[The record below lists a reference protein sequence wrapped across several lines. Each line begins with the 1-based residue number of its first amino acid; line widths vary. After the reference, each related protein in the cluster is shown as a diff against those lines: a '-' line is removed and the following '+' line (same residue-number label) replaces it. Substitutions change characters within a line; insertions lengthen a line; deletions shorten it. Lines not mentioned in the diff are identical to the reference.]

1 MKFKNS
7 SEAIDW
13 MMEHPLKRV
22 YDQYGNYAVYVEES
36 NMVESFLFIGE
47 WEDADGN
54 FEPGYWNMDKY
65 APEEFVEAFEDT
77 PLETLD

>member
-1 MKFKNS
+1 MKFENS

-36 NMVESFLFIGE
+36 NMVEMAILNPVIGI
-47 WEDADGN
+47 WT
-54 FEPGYWNMDKY
+54 NMHPRNLLKH
-65 APEEFVEAFEDT
+65 
-77 PLETLD
+77 LKILL